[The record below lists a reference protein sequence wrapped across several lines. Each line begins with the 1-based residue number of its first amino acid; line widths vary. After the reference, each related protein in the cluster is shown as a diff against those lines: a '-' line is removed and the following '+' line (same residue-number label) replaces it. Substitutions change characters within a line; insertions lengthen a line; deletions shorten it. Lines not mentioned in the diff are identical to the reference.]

1 MGTKIIIELDD
12 DGLIEDMDIQNDYLS
27 EEQIAQGFAEGA
39 GAFVSSVFDFVE
51 KDYFN
56 DIIDVFFSNFLET
69 LNIPTDINSEED
81 YEIFMQSVADAD
93 AEAHLLED
101 GRIDYYNIKKAVTES
116 FEQAKT
122 NNNKADNIRHL
133 FGNKN

>member
-12 DGLIEDMDIQNDYLS
+12 DGMLEDMDIQNDYLS

-56 DIIDVFFSNFLET
+56 HIIDVFFSSFVET
-69 LNIPTDINSEED
+69 LNIPADINSEADFESFLQA
-81 YEIFMQSVADAD
+81 ITSVDLG
-93 AEAHLLED
+93 EYVNEES
-101 GRIDYYNIKKAVTES
+101 RMDYYEAKKATLEAFKQVKEKN
-116 FEQAKT
+116 AKS
-122 NNNKADNIRHL
+122 DNIRQL

>member
-12 DGLIEDMDIQNDYLS
+12 DGLIEDMYIQNDYLS

-56 DIIDVFFSNFLET
+56 DIIDVF
-69 LNIPTDINSEED
+69 I
-81 YEIFMQSVADAD
+81 
-93 AEAHLLED
+93 
-101 GRIDYYNIKKAVTES
+101 
-116 FEQAKT
+116 
-122 NNNKADNIRHL
+122 
-133 FGNKN
+133 